1 MMSKHT
7 LIKILRE
14 SKFNAQK
21 LNSAQVTKSGN
32 SNMGPFADLL
42 HQVDSGQLLNNLAW
56 IFQN

>member
-14 SKFNAQK
+14 SKFKAQK
-21 LNSAQVTKSGN
+21 LNSAQVTKSDN
-32 SNMGPFADLL
+32 SNMGPFVDLL
-42 HQVDSGQLLNNLAW
+42 HQVDSGRLLNNLAW